1 MREVRMKHQY
11 IPTAIQSGAFGKPT
25 LISKLD
31 SFISFLV
38 IQLIK
43 RGGIC
48 GDGASDDIM
57 DDNVWQS

>member
-1 MREVRMKHQY
+1 MKHQY

-43 RGGIC
+43 RGVFVE
-48 GDGASDDIM
+48 M
-57 DDNVWQS
+57 VLLMT